1 MGQTNAAI
9 GVAGISPIRDYE
21 GMEDNFGRIMKVTAI
36 SIADELC
43 SAAELVMGKTLN
55 SPVAIIRNYKFEDS
69 KNSGKDLLRPK
80 SEDLF
85 R

>member
-1 MGQTNAAI
+1 
-9 GVAGISPIRDYE
+9 
-21 GMEDNFGRIMKVTAI
+21 MKVTAI

-43 SAAELVMGKTLN
+43 SAAELVMGKTIN
-55 SPVAIIRNYKFEDS
+55 SPVAIVRNYKFEDS